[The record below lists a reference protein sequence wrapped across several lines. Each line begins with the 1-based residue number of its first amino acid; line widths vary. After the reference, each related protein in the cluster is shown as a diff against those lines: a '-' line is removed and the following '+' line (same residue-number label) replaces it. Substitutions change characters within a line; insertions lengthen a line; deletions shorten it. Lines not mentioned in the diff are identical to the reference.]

1 MPEPLRVNRIEIDC
15 IKGIEHCELRLEGR
29 QLLRIKGANGT
40 GKSSILDAIAS
51 VFEGGSDPAMVRQ
64 GAKQGTV
71 LIELSD
77 GTAIKKTQSAKQGA
91 KVEIRTKDG
100 EVVDKPQT
108 YIDKLA
114 ASFAFDPLAFC
125 RADSKKRAEYLV
137 KALNLSFTGKEVG
150 AIKFG
155 KLDVGGPVRD
165 LVGPEAALSLDQ
177 FDELRKKVYERRRQ
191 ANASVKELDET
202 VKNLRRSLPS
212 TEEGELGVGMGDML
226 QSAQGQLAALEAA
239 EKKDLEFIA
248 GQLHD
253 AKKAEQEKMQVAIE
267 AARALM
273 QKTVDEARAKYD
285 AEIAEIQADESEATE
300 AVRQERAPERARLQ
314 QAIGEAQANL
324 KRQGEI
330 EALQKHLGEQQ
341 RRWAVKVA
349 EAEALDKALD
359 GLDELKRSKVEKL
372 PIEGLELRDGEV
384 YVGGIPFDHLN
395 QQKRYETSFEVGTL
409 LLGDLPLVVGDEA
422 EHLDAEH
429 LKEFEAALA
438 SSPLQVILAQVDDGP
453 LRSEPQGALKL

>member
-1 MPEPLRVNRIEIDC
+1 MTVTRIEITD
-15 IKGIEHCELRLEGR
+15 IKGIAYAELKLAGR
-29 QLLRIKGANGT
+29 ALTVIKGANGT

-77 GTAIKKTQSAKQGA
+77 GTQIKKTQSAKQGA

-125 RADSKKRAEYLV
+125 RADSKKRAEYLI

-150 AIKFG
+150 AIRFG
-155 KLDVGGPVRD
+155 KLDVGAPVRD
-165 LVGPEAALSLDQ
+165 LIGPEAALSLDQ

-202 VKNLRRSLPS
+202 VKNLRRSVPS
-212 TEEGELGVGMGDML
+212 TEEGELGVGMGDVL
-226 QSAQGQLAALEAA
+226 QTAQGQLAALEAA

-248 GQLHD
+248 GQVEKAKTD
-253 AKKAEQEKMQVAIE
+253 ARE
-267 AARALM
+267 AYDLAVTTARA
-273 QKTVDEARAKYD
+273 VYDEAVRQAKVKYD
-285 AEIAEIQADESEATE
+285 AELSDVASGESEATDG
-300 AVRQERAPERARLQ
+300 VRQERAPERARLQ

-341 RRWAVKVA
+341 QRLAVKVA
-349 EAEALDKALD
+349 EADALDKALE